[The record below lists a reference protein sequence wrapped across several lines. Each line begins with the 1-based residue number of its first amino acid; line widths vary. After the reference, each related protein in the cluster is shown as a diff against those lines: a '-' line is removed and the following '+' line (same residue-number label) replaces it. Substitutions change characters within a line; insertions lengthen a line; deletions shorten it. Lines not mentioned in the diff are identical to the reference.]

1 MIGKPGAF
9 SYLRLPL
16 AVCVALATTGCA
28 HGTTQHRAMIVV
40 TAADRRLV
48 PPDLVWTLS
57 DGARIPLRVWQPGK
71 RPVRAVLLA
80 LHGMDD
86 SRDAFEIPGPLLA
99 ARGIAVYAPDQ
110 RGFGQA
116 PGRGRWPG
124 SGRLVS
130 DAAEMV
136 GLAASTHPGLPVYV
150 LGESMGGAVA
160 MCVAALRERPPIA
173 GFVLMAPAVWSSTE
187 MSPVLTASLWAAAT
201 FAPDWPLTGR
211 DLPFEV
217 QASDNL
223 AALVRLS
230 YDPLTLTATRTAA
243 LRGLVDLMT
252 RAAACAPRMRG
263 RVLIGYGA
271 HDELVPAAAM
281 AASWAR
287 LPPGARRAYYAHGYH
302 LLLRDRD
309 RAEVVGD
316 VVTWMT
322 EPGQALPSGAGV
334 AAASW
339 VAGASW
345 EEALPALLPANLDD
359 LAGAPASGR

>member
-1 MIGKPGAF
+1 MIGRPGAF
-9 SYLRLPL
+9 SYLRLL
-16 AVCVALATTGCA
+16 LGVCVALAASGCV
-28 HGTTQHRAMIVV
+28 HGNTRHRAVIVV

-57 DGARIPLRVWQPGK
+57 DGARIPLRVWLPAHQTM
-71 RPVRAVLLA
+71 RAVLLA

-86 SRDAFEIPGPLLA
+86 SRDAFEIPGPMLA

-110 RGFGQA
+110 RGFGHA
-116 PGRGRWPG
+116 PDRGRWPG
-124 SGRLVS
+124 SDRLVS

-136 GLAASTHPGLPVYV
+136 RLAGRTHPGLPVYV

-160 MCVAALRERPPIA
+160 MCLAVLRDRPPTA

-187 MSPVLTASLWAAAT
+187 MSPLLTASLWAAAT

-211 DLPFEV
+211 DLPFTV
-217 QASDNL
+217 QASDNI

-230 YDPLTLTATRTAA
+230 YDPLTLTATHTAA

-271 HDELVPAAAM
+271 HDELVPPAAM

-309 RAEVVGD
+309 RARVVGD
-316 VVTWMT
+316 VVAWMT
-322 EPGQALPSGAGV
+322 APGRALPSGADV
-334 AAASW
+334 AASAW
-339 VAGASW
+339 VAGAPWAATVS
-345 EEALPALLPANLDD
+345 ALLPANLDD
-359 LAGAPASGR
+359 LAGGR